1 MQSKTDQIRNA
12 WAAGDKIAALRI
24 ASRFFDR
31 SDETKMFQR
40 GYQAHV
46 YPAFFAQIGKDPAA
60 LTDEAI
66 RVMAAQ
72 FKLPEF

>member
-12 WAAGDKIAALRI
+12 WAAGDKITALRI

-31 SDETKMFQR
+31 SDETKTFQR

-46 YPAFFAQIGKDPAA
+46 NPAFFAQIGKDPAA
-60 LTDEAI
+60 LTDEAL
-66 RVMAAQ
+66 RVMAAK
-72 FKLPEF
+72 FNLSD